1 MGVWKYHVL
10 MMLNVKMKEHLKLV
24 LLVHLVLLDILEMVL
39 FVMVSKAISFIVI
52 FVSYSQML
60 TNAGLLAITIALSS
74 VIIL

>member
-1 MGVWKYHVL
+1 M
-10 MMLNVKMKEHLKLV
+10 